1 MELSH
6 GQVLE
11 FERRRDIWA
20 AVDSER
26 WRGVVHEVGSGGARG
41 CSSRDRVENSMTRD
55 DESERDER
63 NRIR

>member
-11 FERRRDIWA
+11 FEKRRDIWA
-20 AVDSER
+20 AVER

-41 CSSRDRVENSMTRD
+41 CSSRDRVGNSMTRD
-55 DESERDER
+55 DERGRDGR
-63 NRIR
+63 SRIR